1 MGKNSFLEPL
11 EINNIILPNRIVFP
25 AFQANYATSEGF
37 VTERLLK
44 MYGKIAS
51 GGSGLVI
58 AGGMAV
64 SDDGTPNTNA
74 IKINDDR
81 QIPGLKDLFS
91 VIKKNG
97 SVAGAQLMH
106 AGRQTVSI
114 MTGHPVVA
122 ASAIPCPVMKEMPL
136 ELDNRGIKRIQDDFV
151 NASARAKESGADL
164 IELHGAFG
172 YLIGGFLS
180 PFSNKR
186 RDEYGKDSTLFFTE
200 IIERVKR
207 EVGNMP
213 VSCRISGDEFVEGG
227 LTIDQTRK
235 IAPRLVEAGADLISV
250 GAGTYASMKHMVP
263 TKDMGEGVHV
273 YLAKAIR
280 DVVDVPVIC
289 SDNIRSIGFADKI
302 ISEKRADLVAICRPQ
317 VADPFFVKKS
327 INNQPYKECLDC
339 GKCLYFLRGEKSVSC
354 TQNSEL

>member
-1 MGKNSFLEPL
+1 MGKKSILEPL
-11 EINNIILPNRIVFP
+11 NINDIIFPNRIVFP
-25 AFQANYATSEGF
+25 AFQANYATPEGF

-44 MYGKIAS
+44 MYGKIAA

-74 IKINDDR
+74 IKISDDR
-81 QIPGLKDLFS
+81 QIPDLKELFS

-97 SVAGAQLMH
+97 SVAGAQLIH
-106 AGRQTVSI
+106 AGRQTLSV
-114 MTGHPVVA
+114 MTGHPLVA

-136 ELDNRGIKRIQDDFV
+136 ELDIRGIKRIQDDFV
-151 NASARAKESGADL
+151 NAAVRAKKAGADV

-186 RDEYGKDSTLFFTE
+186 KDEYGHDRTLFFTE
-200 IIERVKR
+200 IITRVKR
-207 EVGNMP
+207 QVGNMP
-213 VSCRISGDEFVEGG
+213 VSCRISADEYVEGG
-227 LTIDQTRK
+227 LTIDHTRK
-235 IAPRLVEAGADLISV
+235 IAPRLVEAGADIISV
-250 GAGTYASMKHMVP
+250 GAGTYASIKHMVP

-273 YLAKAIR
+273 HLAKAIR

-289 SDNIRSIGFADKI
+289 SDNIRSLGFADRV
-302 ISEKRADLVAICRPQ
+302 ISEKKADLVAICRPQ

-327 INNQPYKECLDC
+327 INEQTLKECMDC

-354 TQNSEL
+354 PQNTEL

>member
-1 MGKNSFLEPL
+1 MGKNSLLEPL
-11 EINNIILPNRIVFP
+11 YINDITLRNRIVFP
-25 AFQANYATSEGF
+25 AFQANYATPEGF

-51 GGSGLVI
+51 GGGGLVI

-64 SDDGTPNTNA
+64 SDEGTPNTNA
-74 IKINDDR
+74 IMISDDR
-81 QIPGLKDLFS
+81 QIPGLKELFS

-106 AGRQTVSI
+106 AGRQTLSI
-114 MTGHPVVA
+114 MTGHPIVA
-122 ASAIPCPVMKEMPL
+122 ASAIPCPLMKEMPL
-136 ELDNRGIKRIQDDFV
+136 ELDNKGIKRIQDDFV
-151 NASARAKESGADL
+151 TASVRAKEAGADMV
-164 IELHGAFG
+164 ELHGAFG

-213 VSCRISGDEFVEGG
+213 VSCRISADEFVDGG
-227 LTIDQTRK
+227 LTLDHTRK

-250 GAGTYASMKHMVP
+250 GAGTYESMKHMAP

-273 YLAKAIR
+273 RLAKAIR
-280 DVVDVPVIC
+280 DVVNVPVIC
-289 SDNIRSIGFADKI
+289 SGNIRSLGFANRI
-302 ISEKRADLVAICRPQ
+302 ISEKKADLVAICRPQ

-327 INNQPYKECLDC
+327 INEQNLNECMDC
-339 GKCLYFLRGEKSVSC
+339 GQCLYFLRGEQSVSC
-354 TQNSEL
+354 PQNTEL